1 MSANKL
7 KIELDKGKDLFA
19 GRMLSVFLKSPAKFI
34 ATILLGNNIALVV
47 YGIFMEHLLAPKIRH
62 FFPGIASYEYLMLL
76 VQTIIATTIILIFAE
91 FLPKALFRVNSNAL
105 LNFFVIP
112 VMIVY
117 YLLYPVVYFFIS
129 LTEWVMRIFFRI
141 RISEGQQVFS
151 IVDLD
156 DYIKDFRP
164 DEHEDDEVR
173 QELQMVQNALEFR
186 HIKLRE
192 CMVPRTEIIAVEDTD
207 SIDELRNK
215 FIEFGF
221 SRILVY
227 KDSIDNIIGYV
238 HSFDMFRKP
247 ENIKDVLKS
256 IMIVPETMPAKEV
269 LTMFT
274 QRHKSLAVVVDEFG
288 GTSGMV
294 TMEDTIEEIFGE
306 IEDEFDDEELTEQM
320 ISGNEYIFSAR
331 LEIDY
336 LNDKYD
342 LNLPESDEYETLSGL
357 IIHSHESIPEAN
369 ERIMIR
375 NFVFDIMHASET
387 KIEQV
392 KLKINDLRLTI

>member
-7 KIELDKGKDLFA
+7 KIELDKGKGLFA
-19 GRMLSVFLKSPAKFI
+19 GRMLSVFLKSPTKFI
-34 ATILLGNNIALVV
+34 AAILLGNNIALVV
-47 YGIFMEHLLAPKIRH
+47 YGIFMEHLLAPKILH
-62 FFPGIASYEYLMLL
+62 FLPGIASYKYFMLL
-76 VQTIIATTIILIFAE
+76 IQTLIATTIILIFAE

-117 YLLYPVVYFFIS
+117 YLLYPVVFFFIN
-129 LTEWVMRIFFRI
+129 LTEWVMKIFFRI

-247 ENIKDVLKS
+247 ENTKDVLKS

-274 QRHKSLAVVVDEFG
+274 QQHKSLAIVVDEFG

-336 LNDKYD
+336 LNDKYN

-357 IIHSHESIPEAN
+357 IIHFHESIPEAN

-375 NFVFDIMHASET
+375 NFVFDIVHASET

-392 KLKINDLRLTI
+392 KLKIND

>member
-7 KIELDKGKDLFA
+7 KIELDKGKGLFA
-19 GRMLSVFLKSPAKFI
+19 GRMLSVFLKSPTKFI
-34 ATILLGNNIALVV
+34 AAILLGNNIALVV
-47 YGIFMEHLLAPKIRH
+47 YGILMEHLLAPKIRH

-76 VQTIIATTIILIFAE
+76 IQTLIATTIILIFAE

-207 SIDELRNK
+207 SMDELRNK

-247 ENIKDVLKS
+247 ENIKDVLKF

-274 QRHKSLAVVVDEFG
+274 QQHKSLAVVVDEFG

-336 LNDKYD
+336 LNDKYN

-357 IIHSHESIPEAN
+357 IIHFYESIPEAN

-375 NFVFDIMHASET
+375 NFVFDIVHASET

-392 KLKINDLRLTI
+392 RMRVND

>member
-1 MSANKL
+1 MSSDKL
-7 KIELDKGKDLFA
+7 RLEISKKKEGFTSQILSIYTENPGQYIVT
-19 GRMLSVFLKSPAKFI
+19 MLI
-34 ATILLGNNIALVV
+34 GNNIALVV
-47 YGIFMEHLLAPKIRH
+47 YGIYMEHLLTPKIRH

-76 VQTIIATTIILIFAE
+76 VQTLIATTIILIFAE

-129 LTEWVMRIFFRI
+129 LTEWVMKIFFRI

-156 DYIKDFRP
+156 DFIKDFRP
-164 DEHEDDEVR
+164 DEHQDDEVG

-207 SIDELRNK
+207 SIDELSNK

-247 ENIKDVLKS
+247 ENIKSVLKS

-274 QRHKSLAVVVDEFG
+274 QQHKSLAVVVDEFG

-306 IEDEFDDEELTEQM
+306 IEDEFDYEELTEQM

-336 LNDKYD
+336 LNDKYN

-357 IIHSHESIPEAN
+357 IIHFHESIPEAN

-375 NFVFDIMHASET
+375 NFVFDIVHASET

-392 KLKINDLRLTI
+392 KLKIND